1 MLALID
7 KGGTIAVLVI
17 AVLALAWLV
26 RWLLKLL
33 LDGQNQAIAY
43 REALVERR
51 DTQLTQMRDLLTGQQ
66 ALFDRALDMQQGL
79 LERLSGELRRA
90 PQ

>member
-51 DTQLTQMRDLLTGQQ
+51 DTQLTQMRDLLTAQQ

>member
-51 DTQLTQMRDLLTGQQ
+51 DTKLTQMRDLLTGQQ

>member
-1 MLALID
+1 MLTLID